1 MRILKLIGLG
11 SNEEN
16 KRSYFIFSLEEEF
29 QKTFN
34 EILKKIGLNEKI
46 YEEQLPLSGR
56 ENEIDHFKNNDFDID
71 VIYTQN
77 RIIVLVRS
85 EKLNLKNFKELVL
98 AYSKF

>member
-1 MRILKLIGLG
+1 MKILKLIGLG
-11 SNEEN
+11 SDEEN
-16 KRSYFIFSLEEEF
+16 ERSYFIFSLEEEF

-34 EILKKIGLNEKI
+34 EILEKIGLNERI
-46 YEEQLPLSGR
+46 YEEQLPLSDR
-56 ENEIDHFKNNDFDID
+56 KNEIDHFKNNDFDID